1 MKAIRPIWQ
10 TFCCGSRHDPLPT
23 FSFSPLTSCCSLRH
37 CKSRRG
43 RFLTDSKLNGWRGR
57 ATNERELLFFFLLT
71 LSRGL
76 LETITFLFHY
86 QRAPTR
92 RAGWS
97 WTGSLTR
104 AFQCVELQPVQLSLV
119 GCSWAEMGAL
129 ASYSFPLPSPLP
141 SPSPPYL
148 QSLKQHLAPD
158 SPVACWIFHYIFI
171 FVCFSKSSKKYELSG
186 LESFQERYIR
196 YSN

>member
-104 AFQCVELQPVQLSLV
+104 AFQCVELQPVQLLLAW
-119 GCSWAEMGAL
+119 CSWTDPGGSSLLLPTISFSSSFSSIPAE
-129 ASYSFPLPSPLP
+129 
-141 SPSPPYL
+141 
-148 QSLKQHLAPD
+148 LKTTPG
-158 SPVACWIFHYIFI
+158 SPVCLLNFSWFH
-171 FVCFSKSSKKYELSG
+171 FVCFSKPNKKIRTIWRVSKSG
-186 LESFQERYIR
+186 KSGILIR
-196 YSN
+196 SAE